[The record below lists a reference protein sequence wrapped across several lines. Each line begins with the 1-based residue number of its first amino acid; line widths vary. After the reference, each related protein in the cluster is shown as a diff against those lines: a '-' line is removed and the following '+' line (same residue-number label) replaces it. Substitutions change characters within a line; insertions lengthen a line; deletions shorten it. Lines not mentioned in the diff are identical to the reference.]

1 MNERTIASLRDGQ
14 CKIRL
19 AMKPRMIKLADQ
31 LEPANWNGNIPRRW
45 QRLDPRGGSGD
56 SGEVETSYGEEL
68 PVEIMGDF

>member
-1 MNERTIASLRDGQ
+1 
-14 CKIRL
+14 
-19 AMKPRMIKLADQ
+19 MIKLADE